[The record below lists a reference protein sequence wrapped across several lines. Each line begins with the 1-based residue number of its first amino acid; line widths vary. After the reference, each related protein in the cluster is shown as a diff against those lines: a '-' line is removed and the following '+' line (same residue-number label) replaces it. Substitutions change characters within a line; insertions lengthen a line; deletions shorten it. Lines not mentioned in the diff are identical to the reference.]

1 MRVAGT
7 LSVVVTLALSS
18 ACLAG
23 SQNISAQLRD
33 QAVQNCTGDAMR
45 LCLASILDE
54 EQTTQCMKTPRP
66 AAVVYGNII
75 VVGPP
80 VPAPGR
86 SHRDVPGAESDR
98 NPLFGTVASGAR
110 GCGLFA
116 QREGKRCRFA
126 SPGSYRYYPLR

>member
-54 EQTTQCMKTPRP
+54 EQTTQCMETNRSQLSPQCRATMDRGSHKT
-66 AAVVYGNII
+66 
-75 VVGPP
+75 
-80 VPAPGR
+80 
-86 SHRDVPGAESDR
+86 
-98 NPLFGTVASGAR
+98 
-110 GCGLFA
+110 
-116 QREGKRCRFA
+116 KRR
-126 SPGSYRYYPLR
+126 SPG